1 MKKLSI
7 PAAVLLLTVIALTAG
22 GCSPQE
28 RSGVSSLPQNRP
40 ASWETNPYGN
50 LGM

>member
-1 MKKLSI
+1 MKKLLTFLCV
-7 PAAVLLLTVIALTAG
+7 VLLVTLAFSLS

-28 RSGVSSLPQNRP
+28 RAGVSPLPQNRP
-40 ASWETNPYGN
+40 AAWETNPYGN